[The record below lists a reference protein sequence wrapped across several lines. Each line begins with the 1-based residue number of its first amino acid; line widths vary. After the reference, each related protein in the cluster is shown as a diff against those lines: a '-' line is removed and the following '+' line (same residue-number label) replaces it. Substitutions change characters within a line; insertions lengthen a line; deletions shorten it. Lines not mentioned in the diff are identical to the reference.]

1 MKKFM
6 HDMMTGID
14 GDTYDLWRVVTGAG
28 ALAIIAAFGVLIWG
42 GVSAIVGH
50 RFVYQDFAGATA
62 TLLAGFTTFVLG
74 TAGAIWAKRQTE
86 PSLVTATKTDPAG
99 NTSTAS
105 VETGAP

>member
-1 MKKFM
+1 MKKFI

-14 GDTYDLWRVVTGAG
+14 GDTYDLWRAMAAAG
-28 ALAIIAAFGVLIWG
+28 ALAVMGAFAILLWG
-42 GVSAIVGH
+42 GVKSIIGGH
-50 RFVYQDFAGATA
+50 FVYQDFALAVT
-62 TLLAGFTTFVLG
+62 TLLSGFAAYLLG